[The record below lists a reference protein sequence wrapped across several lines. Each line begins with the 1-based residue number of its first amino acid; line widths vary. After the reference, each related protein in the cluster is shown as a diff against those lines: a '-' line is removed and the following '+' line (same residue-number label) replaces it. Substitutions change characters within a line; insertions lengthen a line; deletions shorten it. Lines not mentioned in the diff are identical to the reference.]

1 MFYCVLQGVPDSK
14 YSKNR
19 LPIFFKN
26 IKKKEIPICFTVF
39 YRGYPIQNI
48 QKIGYLYVLLY
59 NLDKVRYEDINFT
72 SDSHLNSSVNI
83 SVDFFFWNRAFPYQ
97 TTINILPIFSIFP
110 KGLEL
115 VTQRSFLV
123 KVFNMI
129 ISMLRFPMFYMNFP
143 IPKKK
148 VTMICFTVFYR
159 GYPIQNIQK
168 IGFRY
173 FLFKLKKKEIPICFT
188 VFYRGYP
195 IHYTL

>member
-1 MFYCVLQGVPDSK
+1 MFYYIISK
-14 YSKNR
+14 MSDMRPKMSDMR
-19 LPIFFKN
+19 PFIFPIPKMK
-26 IKKKEIPICFTVF
+26 ICPICFTVF
-39 YRGYPIQNI
+39 YRGYPIKNI

-129 ISMLRFPMFYMNFP
+129 ISMLRFHVFYMDSP
-143 IPKKK
+143 IPKK
-148 VTMICFTVFYR
+148 
-159 GYPIQNIQK
+159 
-168 IGFRY
+168 
-173 FLFKLKKKEIPICFT
+173 
-188 VFYRGYP
+188 
-195 IHYTL
+195 